1 MMLEVRT
8 QAEKRRA
15 LAAEHVAVQTLSAAL
30 SEAVHGERAAR
41 VDALLQDMVNTQR
54 RRSAAEARKRTAKAA
69 TPSMLSSPR
78 PPSLFHAHC
87 VPPSSP
93 PRQSIS
99 PTSPR
104 KPPALVGTH
113 DGTSRQD
120 VTPRGLAGAAA
131 MEARHRSSYYE
142 TPRGEPPAARGHKHD
157 DDDAARPASAREL
170 TCAERLPEAPGPPRP
185 ASARVPARAV
195 GGGVEARAL
204 ARGGAAVPALALAA
218 PAHHSARTY
227 ARAQQHTH
235 ANAAGDSSSSAP
247 RSPRKSPRAAAG
259 EGAAWLERVAQQV
272 GDESG
277 TAASK
282 LQVWTRA
289 AVELLAQDEGQGQGA
304 RGDDVR
310 RVLQQWQQRKRLVE
324 DELAGLEAEQHSHT
338 ARSHALHDKAEALER
353 ELRRVRASQA
363 RGVAVALASMASL
376 HQVPRCSSSAVLRM
390 CLPLHPVS
398 SCQSSTRWRSAS
410 NTHTHTH
417 THIINARN
425 LTGVTRPCSARPP
438 RKRARRL

>member
-15 LAAEHVAVQTLSAAL
+15 LAAEQVAVQTFSAAL

-54 RRSAAEARKRTAKAA
+54 RRSAAETRKRTAKAA

-113 DGTSRQD
+113 DGTTRQD

-131 MEARHRSSYYE
+131 MEARHRSSYAK
-142 TPRGEPPAARGHKHD
+142 PRVEPPAAGGHKH
-157 DDDAARPASAREL
+157 DDAARPASAREL
-170 TCAERLPEAPGPPRP
+170 TCAERLPEPPGPPRP

-204 ARGGAAVPALALAA
+204 ARGGAAVPALTLA

-227 ARAQQHTH
+227 ARAQQRTH
-235 ANAAGDSSSSAP
+235 ANASGDSSSSTP

-272 GDESG
+272 ADESG
-277 TAASK
+277 TAPSK
-282 LQVWTRA
+282 LKVWTRA
-289 AVELLAQDEGQGQGA
+289 AVELQAQDEGLQLGQQA

-324 DELAGLEAEQHSHT
+324 DELAGLEALQHSHT
-338 ARSHALHDKAEALER
+338 ARSHALHDKTEELER

-363 RGVAVALASMASL
+363 RGVAVALTSMASL

-390 CLPLHPVS
+390 CLTLHAVS
-398 SCQSSTRWRSAS
+398 SYQ
-410 NTHTHTH
+410 
-417 THIINARN
+417 
-425 LTGVTRPCSARPP
+425 
-438 RKRARRL
+438 

>member
-1 MMLEVRT
+1 MREAETKRMMLEVRT

-15 LAAEHVAVQTLSAAL
+15 LAAEHVAVQTFSAAL
-30 SEAVHGERAAR
+30 SEAVHGERAGR

-54 RRSAAEARKRTAKAA
+54 RRSAAEMRKRTAKAA

-93 PRQSIS
+93 PRENIS

-113 DGTSRQD
+113 DGTTRQD

-157 DDDAARPASAREL
+157 VDDAARPASAREL

-235 ANAAGDSSSSAP
+235 A
-247 RSPRKSPRAAAG
+247 
-259 EGAAWLERVAQQV
+259 
-272 GDESG
+272 
-277 TAASK
+277 
-282 LQVWTRA
+282 
-289 AVELLAQDEGQGQGA
+289 
-304 RGDDVR
+304 
-310 RVLQQWQQRKRLVE
+310 
-324 DELAGLEAEQHSHT
+324 
-338 ARSHALHDKAEALER
+338 
-353 ELRRVRASQA
+353 
-363 RGVAVALASMASL
+363 
-376 HQVPRCSSSAVLRM
+376 
-390 CLPLHPVS
+390 HP
-398 SCQSSTRWRSAS
+398 
-410 NTHTHTH
+410 
-417 THIINARN
+417 
-425 LTGVTRPCSARPP
+425 
-438 RKRARRL
+438 